1 MEYSY
6 TSPRPISLYFED
18 QPYGQTQKSTRAYV
32 TETHAPMN
40 TPAKPLPRGN
50 LGGANTCGGSLTTT
64 VGNCPC
70 PVPSMAPFI
79 SPPQGIRNTSSMSN
93 ALFAANHSASFQC
106 PPNNPA
112 ITSFGVHGS
121 PMTADTMMRESQK
134 MMQSGYAPNM
144 GQNQYG
150 DVVDASFY
158 EPKGIMGYIEPAMT
172 SKPVN
177 NFYQQ
182 AGVGGFSSDSHKGPI
197 NSHGFMSNHDVLGVL
212 AGEDANTMA
221 NKLDFRS
228 GQGSIFNG
236 NQQTSD
242 ANRHMQNSY
251 ASMARQNP
259 HNAAEALAGGFVNG
273 SGIIPTF
280 GMVQQGFLRLG
291 VQRNG
296 QLMDKP
302 VYRNNPAALKVQNTL
317 QYNGRYQK
325 LPYVSSNRLDFPP
338 NSVLDV
344 DFDNR
349 VAAKCD
355 S

>member
-6 TSPRPISLYFED
+6 TAPQPIGLFFDD
-18 QPYGQTQKSTRAYV
+18 QPYTQTQKSSRAYA
-32 TETHAPMN
+32 TEVHTPMN
-40 TPAKPLPRGN
+40 PHVKPLPRGN
-50 LGGANTCGGSLTTT
+50 LGAGGSLTTT

-70 PVPSMAPFI
+70 PAPSMAPYI
-79 SPPQGIRNTSSMSN
+79 SPPQGLNNTSKMAK

-106 PPNNPA
+106 PSGSGNDP
-112 ITSFGVHGS
+112 SFGVYGQ
-121 PMTADTMMRESQK
+121 PMTADTMLRQTQK
-134 MMQSGYAPNM
+134 FMASGYGPNM
-144 GQNQYG
+144 NQNQYG
-150 DVVDASFY
+150 DSTDAAHY
-158 EPKGIMGYIEPAMT
+158 EPRGLMGYIEPAMT
-172 SKPVN
+172 SKPMN

-182 AGVGGFSSDSHKGPI
+182 GGVGGFSSDSHKGPI
-197 NSHGFMSNHDVLGVL
+197 NSHGFITNNEVLNIL

-236 NQQTSD
+236 NRQTSE
-242 ANRHMQNSY
+242 ANKHMQNSY
-251 ASMARQNP
+251 SSMARRDP
-259 HNAAEALAGGFVNG
+259 HNAAEALAGGFVTG
-273 SGIIPTF
+273 GTLIPTF

-291 VQRNG
+291 TQRNG
-296 QLMDKP
+296 QLSDKP

-317 QYNGRYQK
+317 QFNGRNQK
-325 LPYVSSNRLDFPP
+325 LPYISSNRLDFPP
-338 NSVLDV
+338 NNVIPV